1 MNQKTAHLTQREK
14 KLRHQKAMR
23 LKKIRRIKRII
34 KTGSVCLVIVF
45 AVCLFRNITSPE
57 GKAGNKPAAIS
68 ANVEDAGFQN
78 TSSSVSVVGNIQ
90 GEYVDDLKAMVSDYP
105 EISSLIEHYKEYPEP
120 LFKILTKNPETL
132 NFVLDYPSKKDT
144 PAATT
149 IGPVTKGTIPLLL
162 QWDERWGYAPYGS
175 SMVAVSGCGPTCI
188 AMVASGLTGR
198 DDLTPAAV
206 AAYSEENGYLTQSL
220 DTSWDLMTSGAEG
233 LGITG
238 TMLGLDEN
246 AMINTLN
253 NGYPIICSVGPGDF
267 TSNGH
272 FIVLTGYEDGGFT
285 VNDPNSKIRS
295 SKTWSF
301 DRLKDQISNMWYYTE
316 L

>member
-1 MNQKTAHLTQREK
+1 
-14 KLRHQKAMR
+14 
-23 LKKIRRIKRII
+23 
-34 KTGSVCLVIVF
+34 
-45 AVCLFRNITSPE
+45 
-57 GKAGNKPAAIS
+57 
-68 ANVEDAGFQN
+68 
-78 TSSSVSVVGNIQ
+78 
-90 GEYVDDLKAMVSDYP
+90 MVSDYP